1 MKINWNSKYTTIS
14 VYTIITFSVCVL
26 IYAVLFNFTMMG
38 DFIRKLTKILA
49 PIIWGV
55 VIAYLVNPI
64 MKWFERK
71 LQKPIEKN
79 RPHFKIVRILSLTLS
94 MVVFLTVIA
103 ALGAIILPQV
113 IESITTILNN
123 VTTYVNNFEKWIDSF
138 LVKYPDL
145 LTIVGNQIDNIE
157 KAAIEFANNI
167 VPKLGDI
174 MMKITDSTL
183 SFIIAIKDI
192 LIGIIVAVY
201 LLFGKEHFQAQMKK
215 MVFGIL
221 PTKVADKTLS
231 VCARTNSSI
240 SGFISGKIVDS
251 IIIGCLCFITMT
263 IMKFDFVVLIS
274 VIVGITNVIPFF
286 GPFIGAIPS
295 ALLLLVAAPKQV
307 IPFLILILIIQ
318 QLDGNVIGPKILG
331 QTTGISAFWVLFSI
345 LVGGGLFGFAGM
357 LLGVPVFAVL
367 YSLINELIDYRL
379 EGKDMSSDT
388 NDYLPER
395 CREVP
400 KAKKNAKKN
409 APKIAAKQ
417 NAKTEKK

>member
-14 VYTIITFSVCVL
+14 VYTIITFLICIL
-26 IYAVLFNFTMMG
+26 IYAVLFNFTVIG
-38 DFIRKLTKILA
+38 DFIRKLMKILA
-49 PIIWGV
+49 PIIWGI

-64 MKWFERK
+64 MKW
-71 LQKPIEKN
+71 IEK
-79 RPHFKIVRILSLTLS
+79 RLSKIIEKKKPHFKITRILSLTFA
-94 MVVFLTVIA
+94 MIIFLAVIA

-113 IESITTILNN
+113 IESITTIINN
-123 VTTYVNNFEKWIDSF
+123 ISTYINNFEKWIDSF
-138 LVKYPDL
+138 LVKYPEL
-145 LTIVGNQIDNIE
+145 LTIVSDQIDNIE
-157 KAAIEFANNI
+157 KAAMEFANNI
-167 VPKLGDI
+167 APKLGDI

-183 SFIIAIKDI
+183 SFIVAVKDG

-201 LLFGKEHFQAQMKK
+201 LLYGKEHFQAQMKK
-215 MVFGIL
+215 MVYGIL
-221 PTKVADKTLS
+221 PSRITGTILR
-231 VCARTNSSI
+231 VCAQTNSSI

-251 IIIGCLCFITMT
+251 IIIGCLCFICMT
-263 IMKFDFVVLIS
+263 VMKFDFVVLIS
-274 VIVGITNVIPFF
+274 VIVGVTNVIPFF

-357 LLGVPVFAVL
+357 ILGVPVFAVL
-367 YSLINELIDYRL
+367 YSLLNEFVAYRL
-379 EGKDMSSDT
+379 EGKNLSSNT

-395 CREVP
+395 CRKVSSV
-400 KAKKNAKKN
+400 KKYNN
-409 APKIAAKQ
+409 SQ
-417 NAKTEKK
+417 NADVPQDENKQ

>member
-14 VYTIITFSVCVL
+14 VYTILTFTVCIL
-26 IYAVLFNFTMMG
+26 IYAVLFNFTVIG
-38 DFIRKLTKILA
+38 DFIRKMIKILA
-49 PIIWGV
+49 PIIWGI

-64 MKWFERK
+64 MKWIEKRLSK
-71 LQKPIEKN
+71 VIEKN
-79 RPHFKIVRILSLTLS
+79 KPHFKITRILSLS
-94 MVVFLTVIA
+94 FAMIVFLAVIS

-113 IESITTILNN
+113 IESITTIINN
-123 VTTYVNNFEKWIDSF
+123 ISTYINNFEKWIDSF
-138 LVKYPDL
+138 LVKYPEL
-145 LTIVGNQIDNIE
+145 LTIVSDQIDNIE
-157 KAAIEFANNI
+157 KAAMEFANNI
-167 VPKLGDI
+167 APKLGDI

-183 SFIIAIKDI
+183 SFIVAVKDV

-201 LLFGKEHFQAQMKK
+201 LLYGKEHFQAQMKK
-215 MVFGIL
+215 MVYGIL
-221 PTKVADKTLS
+221 PSKITETILR
-231 VCARTNSSI
+231 VCAQTNSSI

-251 IIIGCLCFITMT
+251 IIMGCLCFVAMT
-263 IMKFDFVVLIS
+263 VMKFDFVVLIS
-274 VIVGITNVIPFF
+274 VIVGVTNVIPFF

-357 LLGVPVFAVL
+357 ILGVPVFAVL
-367 YSLINELIDYRL
+367 YSLLNEFIAYRL
-379 EGKDMSSDT
+379 EGRDMSSDT

-395 CREVP
+395 CRVAFVEKKNT
-400 KAKKNAKKN
+400 KAKKSDVSQNKK
-409 APKIAAKQ
+409 K
-417 NAKTEKK
+417 

>member
-14 VYTIITFSVCVL
+14 VYTILTFTVCIL
-26 IYAVLFNFTMMG
+26 IYAVLFNFTVIG
-38 DFIRKLTKILA
+38 DFIRKMIKILA
-49 PIIWGV
+49 PIIWGI

-64 MKWFERK
+64 MKWIEKRLSK
-71 LQKPIEKN
+71 VIEKN
-79 RPHFKIVRILSLTLS
+79 KPHFKITRILSLS
-94 MVVFLTVIA
+94 FAMIVFLAVIS

-113 IESITTILNN
+113 IESITTIINN
-123 VTTYVNNFEKWIDSF
+123 ISTYINNFEKWIDSF
-138 LVKYPDL
+138 LVKYPEL
-145 LTIVGNQIDNIE
+145 LTIVSDQIDNIE
-157 KAAIEFANNI
+157 KAAMEFANNI
-167 VPKLGDI
+167 APKLGDI

-183 SFIIAIKDI
+183 SFIVAVKDV

-201 LLFGKEHFQAQMKK
+201 LLYGKEHFQAQMKK
-215 MVFGIL
+215 MVYGIL
-221 PTKVADKTLS
+221 PSKITETILR
-231 VCARTNSSI
+231 VCAQTNSSI

-251 IIIGCLCFITMT
+251 IIIGCLCFICMT
-263 IMKFDFVVLIS
+263 VMKFDFIVLIS
-274 VIVGITNVIPFF
+274 VIVGVTNVIPFF

-357 LLGVPVFAVL
+357 ILGVPVFAVL
-367 YSLINELIDYRL
+367 YSLLNEFIAYRL
-379 EGKDMSSDT
+379 EGRDMSSDT

-395 CREVP
+395 CRVAFVEKKNT
-400 KAKKNAKKN
+400 KAKKSDVSQNKK
-409 APKIAAKQ
+409 K
-417 NAKTEKK
+417 

>member
-14 VYTIITFSVCVL
+14 VYTIITFSICIL
-26 IYAVLFNFTMMG
+26 IYAVLFNFTVIG
-38 DFIRKLTKILA
+38 DFIRTLMKILA
-49 PIIWGV
+49 PIIWGI

-64 MKWFERK
+64 MKW
-71 LQKPIEKN
+71 IEK
-79 RPHFKIVRILSLTLS
+79 RLSKIIEKKKPHFKITRILSLTFA
-94 MVVFLTVIA
+94 MIIFLAVIA

-113 IESITTILNN
+113 IESITTIINN
-123 VTTYVNNFEKWIDSF
+123 ISTYINNFEKWIDSF
-138 LVKYPDL
+138 LVKYPEL
-145 LTIVGNQIDNIE
+145 LTIVSDQIDNIE
-157 KAAIEFANNI
+157 KAAMEFANNI
-167 VPKLGDI
+167 APKLGDI

-183 SFIIAIKDI
+183 SFIVAVKDV

-201 LLFGKEHFQAQMKK
+201 LLYGKEHFQAQMKK
-215 MVFGIL
+215 MVYGIL
-221 PTKVADKTLS
+221 PSKITGTILR
-231 VCARTNSSI
+231 VCAQTNSSI

-251 IIIGCLCFITMT
+251 IIIGCLCFVCMT
-263 IMKFDFVVLIS
+263 VMKFDFIVLIS
-274 VIVGITNVIPFF
+274 VIVGVTNVIPFF

-357 LLGVPVFAVL
+357 ILGVPVFAVL
-367 YSLINELIDYRL
+367 YSLLNEFVAYRL
-379 EGKDMSSDT
+379 EGKNLSSNT

-395 CREVP
+395 CRKVSSV
-400 KAKKNAKKN
+400 KKYNN
-409 APKIAAKQ
+409 SQ
-417 NAKTEKK
+417 NADVPQDENKQ

>member
-14 VYTIITFSVCVL
+14 VYTVLTFTACIFVYG
-26 IYAVLFNFTMMG
+26 ILFNFTAIG
-38 DFIRKLTKILA
+38 DFIKKLTNILA

-64 MKWFERK
+64 MKWIERRVK
-71 LQKPIEKN
+71 KVTEKKK
-79 RPHFKIVRILSLTLS
+79 RHFKLTRIISL
-94 MVVFLTVIA
+94 FLAMIIFLAVIA

-113 IESITTILNN
+113 IESITTI
-123 VTTYVNNFEKWIDSF
+123 VNNFSTYINNFENWIDSL
-138 LVKYPDL
+138 LVKYPEV
-145 LTIVGNQIDNIE
+145 LTVVSDQFDNIE
-157 KAAIEFANNI
+157 KALMEFANNI
-167 VPKLGDI
+167 VPKVGDI
-174 MMKITDSTL
+174 MKKITDSTL
-183 SFIIAIKDI
+183 SFLIAVKDI

-201 LLFGKEHFQAQMKK
+201 LLYGKEHFQAQMKK
-215 MVFGIL
+215 LVCGIL
-221 PTKVADKTLS
+221 PKKCANTTLRI
-231 VCARTNSSI
+231 CAQTNGSI

-251 IIIGCLCFITMT
+251 IIIGCLCFVCMT
-263 IMKFDFVVLIS
+263 IMKFDFIVLIS
-274 VIVGITNVIPFF
+274 VIVGVTNVIPFF

-367 YSLINELIDYRL
+367 YSLLKEFIEYLL
-379 EGKDMSSDT
+379 ENKSLST
-388 NDYLPER
+388 ETEDYLPEYAVDKPVK
-395 CREVP
+395 E
-400 KAKKNAKKN
+400 
-409 APKIAAKQ
+409 
-417 NAKTEKK
+417 TEKKTVAKIEEKTEE

>member
-1 MKINWNSKYTTIS
+1 MKINWNTKYTTIS
-14 VYTIITFSVCVL
+14 VYTVLTFTACIVV
-26 IYAVLFNFTMMG
+26 YAVLFNFTAIG
-38 DFIRKLTKILA
+38 DFIQEVTTVIA
-49 PIIWGV
+49 PITWGI

-64 MKWFERK
+64 MKWLEKRI
-71 LQKPIEKN
+71 KPVIEKKK
-79 RPHFKIVRILSLTLS
+79 PHFKLSRVISLFCA
-94 MVVFLTVIA
+94 MVIFLAVIA

-113 IESITTILNN
+113 VESITSII
-123 VTTYVNNFEKWIDSF
+123 NNFSTYINNLEKWIDSF
-138 LVKYPDL
+138 LVKYPEL
-145 LTIVGNQIDNIE
+145 LTIVSDQFDNIE
-157 KAAIEFANNI
+157 KTLMEFVNNI
-167 VPKLGDI
+167 APKVGDI

-183 SFIIAIKDI
+183 SFIVAVKDI

-215 MVFGIL
+215 IVYAFIPKKGSDTIL
-221 PTKVADKTLS
+221 RI
-231 VCARTNSSI
+231 CAQTNSSI

-251 IIIGCLCFITMT
+251 IIIGCLCFISMS

-274 VIVGITNVIPFF
+274 VIVGVTNVIPFF

-357 LLGVPVFAVL
+357 VLGVPVFAVL
-367 YSLINELIDYRL
+367 YSLLNEFVAYLL
-379 EGKDMSSDT
+379 EGKNLSTET
-388 NDYLPER
+388 NDYM
-395 CREVP
+395 P
-400 KAKKNAKKN
+400 KYA
-409 APKIAAKQ
+409 IE
-417 NAKTEKK
+417 KTEEKKTEEKVKVENEKMVP

>member
-79 RPHFKIVRILSLTLS
+79 RPHFKIVRILSLTLA
-94 MVVFLTVIA
+94 MVVFLAVIA

-221 PTKVADKTLS
+221 PNRVADKTLS

-400 KAKKNAKKN
+400 QVEKNAKKN

>member
-14 VYTIITFSVCVL
+14 VYTVLTFTACIFVYG
-26 IYAVLFNFTMMG
+26 ILFNFTAIG
-38 DFIRKLTKILA
+38 DFIKKLTNILA

-64 MKWFERK
+64 MKW
-71 LQKPIEKN
+71 IEK
-79 RPHFKIVRILSLTLS
+79 RVKKVTEKKKRHFKLTRIISLFWA
-94 MVVFLTVIA
+94 MIIFLAVIA

-113 IESITTILNN
+113 IESITTI
-123 VTTYVNNFEKWIDSF
+123 VNNFSTYINNFENWIDSL
-138 LVKYPDL
+138 LVKYPEV
-145 LTIVGNQIDNIE
+145 LTVVSDQFDNIE
-157 KAAIEFANNI
+157 KALMEFANNI
-167 VPKLGDI
+167 VPKVGDI
-174 MMKITDSTL
+174 MKKITDSTL
-183 SFIIAIKDI
+183 SFLIAVKDI

-201 LLFGKEHFQAQMKK
+201 LLYGKEKFQAQMKK
-215 MVFGIL
+215 LVCGIL
-221 PTKVADKTLS
+221 PKKCANTTLRI
-231 VCARTNSSI
+231 CAQTNGSI

-251 IIIGCLCFITMT
+251 IIIGCLCFVCMT
-263 IMKFDFVVLIS
+263 IMKFDFIVLIS
-274 VIVGITNVIPFF
+274 VIVGVTNVIPFF

-367 YSLINELIDYRL
+367 YSLLKEFIEYLL
-379 EGKDMSSDT
+379 ENKSLST
-388 NDYLPER
+388 ETEDYLPEYAVDKPVK
-395 CREVP
+395 E
-400 KAKKNAKKN
+400 
-409 APKIAAKQ
+409 
-417 NAKTEKK
+417 TEKKTVAKIEEKTEE